1 MLLHYADP
9 EYAQAAGDPCYRYCC
24 TLLSHSPIRSPIL
37 NRQPA
42 HPPAHPLDRS
52 RSLTRSLTHP
62 LIHHYRQGTH
72 GPQSSTSAAG
82 NTSST
87 AQLVLTLAPEG
98 NYATLPPQR
107 WLTLRLMEAA
117 NMPVADPASISVDVA
132 GVTTP
137 GASWS
142 RQVGNRYAGPS
153 VVVSLPPVAPLNT
166 TVVTIEFRTAAAV
179 QL

>member
-1 MLLHYADP
+1 
-9 EYAQAAGDPCYRYCC
+9 
-24 TLLSHSPIRSPIL
+24 
-37 NRQPA
+37 
-42 HPPAHPLDRS
+42 
-52 RSLTRSLTHP
+52 
-62 LIHHYRQGTH
+62 
-72 GPQSSTSAAG
+72 
-82 NTSST
+82 
-87 AQLVLTLAPEG
+87 
-98 NYATLPPQR
+98 
-107 WLTLRLMEAA
+107 MEAA